1 MARISRKKTL
11 LSTPDLPQETGI
23 RNTGIYARLSV
34 EDNGKNSDSIESQI
48 AILEAYVRSNP
59 SLRKTEV
66 YIDNGYTGTN
76 FLRPAFSRMMKD
88 VQAGKIRCV
97 VVKDLSR
104 LGRAYIET
112 SEFIEKICPFF
123 DLRFISV
130 NDGFDSEYAQAQ
142 GNLSVSLSNIIN
154 DYYAKDISRK
164 AATALRAKMER
175 GDFIANYAPYG
186 YMKDPQN
193 KNRLLIDPVAA
204 MIVRQIFEWRAEGM
218 SYMGIN
224 KRLNQAGVPSPGQ
237 HRLECGIETHNNKK
251 SKTILWNK
259 HVVTDILYNIAY
271 VGHLAQGKGNQK
283 LYAGIPPHRTREDE
297 WIVSKDTHEAIV
309 DVELF
314 ERVQQINREV
324 ADNAKSNVGKYDHL
338 PKEKNIFGK
347 RFTCACCG
355 AVMKLQR
362 SFSTKRDKVYYTYKC
377 PTYAEHGKLGCF
389 DVKMRKVDLDEA
401 VLSLIQMQMRH
412 FLDVDAQIK
421 RLEKERK
428 QSESPDRHSE
438 IMKLKTQLEKKQRL
452 FSGLYAD
459 LKDGLLTV
467 DDYKLHK
474 ASIAEE
480 IERLKA
486 EILLISGQKEDEQ
499 KDERMAWRTRI
510 EHFLNENTLTEELV
524 QAMIASVRINE
535 KGELDIEMSFAD
547 ELQSMRDACE
557 EVA

>member
-1 MARISRKKTL
+1 MARISRKKA
-11 LSTPDLPQETGI
+11 LSGASALPQEDGV
-23 RNTGIYARLSV
+23 RDTGIYARLSV
-34 EDNGKNSDSIESQI
+34 EDNGKESDSIESQI
-48 AILEAYVRSNP
+48 AILQEYIRSNP
-59 SLRKTEV
+59 SLRKAEV

-76 FLRPAFSRMMKD
+76 FLRPAFSKMMKD

-130 NDGFDSEYAQAQ
+130 NDGFDSEYAASE
-142 GNLSVSLSNIIN
+142 GNLAVSLSNIIN

-175 GDFIANYAPYG
+175 GEFIANYAPYG
-186 YMKDPQN
+186 YMKDPMN
-193 KNRLLIDPVAA
+193 KNQLLVDPVAA
-204 MIVRQIFEWRAEGM
+204 MIVRQIFEWRSEGM

-224 KRLNQAGVPSPGQ
+224 KKLNQAGVPSPGQ
-237 HRLECGIETHNNKK
+237 YRLERGIETHNNKK
-251 SKTILWNK
+251 DKTILWNK
-259 HVVTDILYNIAY
+259 HVVTDILCNMAY

-283 LYAGIPPHRTREDE
+283 LYAGVPYHRTGEAE
-297 WIVSKDTHEAIV
+297 WIISRDTHEAIV
-309 DVELF
+309 AAELF
-314 ERVQQINREV
+314 ERVQRINQEA
-324 ADNAKSNVGKYDHL
+324 ADKAKSNQGKYDHL

-362 SFSTKRDKVYYTYKC
+362 SFSTKRDKAYYTYKC

-389 DVKMRKVDLDEA
+389 DVKMRKADLDEA
-401 VLSLIQMQMRH
+401 VQALIQVQMRY
-412 FLDVDAQIK
+412 FLDVDVLLH
-421 RLEKERK
+421 RLEKEKKK
-428 QSESPDRHSE
+428 QKQPDQQRE
-438 IMKLKTQLEKKQRL
+438 AKRLEAQMEKKQRL
-452 FSGLYAD
+452 LSGLYVD

-474 ASIAEE
+474 TIISEE
-480 IERLKA
+480 IERLKF
-486 EILLISGQKEDEQ
+486 EIALLSGQSEDKQKEEWS
-499 KDERMAWRTRI
+499 AWRTRI
-510 EHFLNENTLTEELV
+510 ERFLNENALTEELV
-524 QAMIASVRINE
+524 ESMIASIRINE
-535 KGELDIEMSFAD
+535 NGELDIIMSFAD
-547 ELQSMRDACE
+547 ELQSMRNACE